1 MSEKL
6 SPFDFVKEIQHG
18 KRDLF
23 ALDPE
28 NEKSYV
34 PFLTNKALSYDQ
46 DTILFANEMNQR
58 HHLDK
63 RMQHAYLLRIVRARR
78 RGFHKWQ
85 KTVKSD
91 ALEAVKTYWGCSTNK
106 AMEALKILS
115 AAQIENVI
123 RLTDKGGRVGKAK

>member
-23 ALDPE
+23 TLDPE

-34 PFLTNKALSYDQ
+34 PYLTNKALSYDL
-46 DTILFANEMNQR
+46 DTLLFANEMNQR

-63 RMQHAYLLRIVRARR
+63 KMQHAYLLRIVRSRR

-115 AAQIENVI
+115 AVQIENVI
-123 RLTDKGGRVGKAK
+123 RLTDKGGRIGKAK